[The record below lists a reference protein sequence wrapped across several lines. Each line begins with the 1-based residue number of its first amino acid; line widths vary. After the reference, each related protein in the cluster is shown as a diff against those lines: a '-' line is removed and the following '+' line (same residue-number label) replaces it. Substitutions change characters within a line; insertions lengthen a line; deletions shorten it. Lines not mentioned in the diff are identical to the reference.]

1 MAYQQKDGDISV
13 FKETEK
19 RNERAPDWK
28 GTALING
35 QKMEV
40 ALWMKGDRGTMLA
53 GSIKPAQERGERQ
66 RDDFRSSGSDR
77 MAGGGSSQGVHKFPD
92 EPDVPW

>member
-1 MAYQQKDGDISV
+1 MAYEQREGDIAI
-13 FKETEK
+13 FQEREK
-19 RNERAPDWK
+19 KNPKGPDWR

-53 GSIKPAQERGERQ
+53 GSVKPVQERGERQ
-66 RDDFRSSGSDR
+66 RDDFRSQGSDR
-77 MAGGGSSQGVHKFPD
+77 MAGGGNR
-92 EPDVPW
+92 EPSPFDDDTIPF